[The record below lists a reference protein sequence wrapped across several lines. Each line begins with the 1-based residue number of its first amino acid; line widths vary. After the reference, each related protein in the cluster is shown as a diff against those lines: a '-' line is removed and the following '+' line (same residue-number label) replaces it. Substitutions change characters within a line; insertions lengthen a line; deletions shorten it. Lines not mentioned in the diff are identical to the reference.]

1 MIELIL
7 SGEGNSDIGE
17 KDIQT
22 QKFIAGPITI
32 LTINILNNFH
42 KFDLKC
48 HFINRMQLK
57 KYPMTLKGRKKRDKI
72 KSTGKGHS
80 NLAYKLACIARENN
94 YQVAILMRDAGKDDF
109 QSIYQEIMEGFEAA
123 LYQNGVAAVP
133 VPESEAW
140 IISCLDPKESIK
152 IEDCKTDMKKL
163 LEQKLSER
171 NQTHNKET
179 WCEIAGKCL
188 IEKVEAHSFNKYR
201 NDLEKVVQYLF

>member
-1 MIELIL
+1 
-7 SGEGNSDIGE
+7 
-17 KDIQT
+17 
-22 QKFIAGPITI
+22 
-32 LTINILNNFH
+32 
-42 KFDLKC
+42 
-48 HFINRMQLK
+48 
-57 KYPMTLKGRKKRDKI
+57 MTLKGRKKRDKI

-80 NLAYKLACIARENN
+80 NLAYKLACIARESN

-163 LEQKLSER
+163 L
-171 NQTHNKET
+171 
-179 WCEIAGKCL
+179 
-188 IEKVEAHSFNKYR
+188 
-201 NDLEKVVQYLF
+201 